1 MSKPTIAD
9 KKPTVLELDPG
20 ETMTFTAKK
29 THLFSSN
36 NFLLGKNNNWIKW
49 SANLILV
56 AVVGIIIY
64 FMAIHNTNHLSSMPM
79 THHHDRHAAL
89 PFISLGITSMGIIS
103 IGIVPMGI
111 ISIGVVPMGLLSFG
125 TVAMGLFS
133 MGLVSMG
140 AISTGVETMGLI
152 KQKIS
157 SIKPTS
163 DECQ

>member
-1 MSKPTIAD
+1 
-9 KKPTVLELDPG
+9 
-20 ETMTFTAKK
+20 MTFTAKK
-29 THLFSSN
+29 THLFSLK

-49 SANLILV
+49 SANLTLI
-56 AVVGIIIY
+56 AAVGITIY
-64 FMAIHNTNHLSSMPM
+64 LIAIHNTNHFSSMTM
-79 THHHDRHAAL
+79 MHHHDHHMAL
-89 PFISLGITSMGIIS
+89 PLISLGVTSMGIIS

-152 KQKIS
+152 KQKIL

>member
-9 KKPTVLELDPG
+9 KKPTVLELAPG

-79 THHHDRHAAL
+79 THHHWL
-89 PFISLGITSMGIIS
+89 VLCSISF
-103 IGIVPMGI
+103 V
-111 ISIGVVPMGLLSFG
+111 LLIP
-125 TVAMGLFS
+125 LFQ
-133 MGLVSMG
+133 LQ
-140 AISTGVETMGLI
+140 L
-152 KQKIS
+152 K
-157 SIKPTS
+157 
-163 DECQ
+163 